1 MKPYIE
7 YVDSNIEGLTKVPS
21 SWQVMRFRHLFS
33 IDRGLSITK
42 ENLQDYGIPCVNYGE
57 IHSKYGFELDLD
69 KHPLKCVDEGYLNT
83 SQNSLLHKGDLI
95 YADTS
100 EDLDGAGNFTQL
112 VSDQKTFAGYHTV
125 IARQTKNHDD
135 RFIAYALDATYCRN
149 QIRRMVKG
157 VKVFSITQAI
167 LKDLSI
173 LLPSY
178 EEQRAISKYLDTN
191 TTRIDNLI
199 DEKESFINL
208 LQEKR
213 QALISHVVTK
223 GLDENAKMK
232 PSGVE
237 WIGDIPEHWNTGS
250 LGFYG
255 SVTSGS
261 TPDRNNETYWDGNIP
276 WIKTGEI
283 KYNTITFAEEKVT
296 EKALLDSSIK
306 LSPKGTILMAMY
318 GQGNTR
324 GRVAIL
330 GIDATYNQACAAITV
345 DKRLTNTFLFYF
357 YIAAYDYLRLEGN
370 LTSQTNLNAEII
382 KKFKIVIPP
391 VNEQKDIVEYIEKKL
406 QKYDVLQDE
415 ALNSIKLLRE
425 QRTALISAAVTGKID
440 VRETV

>member
-1 MKPYIE
+1 MMKPYIE

-306 LSPKGTILMAMY
+306 
-318 GQGNTR
+318 
-324 GRVAIL
+324 
-330 GIDATYNQACAAITV
+330 
-345 DKRLTNTFLFYF
+345 F
-357 YIAAYDYLRLEGN
+357 
-370 LTSQTNLNAEII
+370 
-382 KKFKIVIPP
+382 
-391 VNEQKDIVEYIEKKL
+391 
-406 QKYDVLQDE
+406 
-415 ALNSIKLLRE
+415 
-425 QRTALISAAVTGKID
+425 
-440 VRETV
+440 